1 MNAEEMFKQ
10 LGYKKFTTITG
21 YIIYTKYEE
30 TDDEDEE
37 IIYYPKNIAFFLDEK
52 FVHFGYID
60 VTMEEFEAI
69 KKQSQELGW
78 IEKETK

>member
-37 IIYYPKNIAFFLDEK
+37 II
-52 FVHFGYID
+52 
-60 VTMEEFEAI
+60 
-69 KKQSQELGW
+69 
-78 IEKETK
+78 

>member
-1 MNAEEMFKQ
+1 MNAKEMFKQ

-69 KKQSQELGW
+69 QQQLKELGW
-78 IEKETK
+78 L